1 MIANHYDWDKGAV
14 LAEHSK
20 CKHRILESYFREYLI
35 KRCEN
40 PNSQVFKLAIVDGFS
55 GGGIYEGNH
64 LGSPVIFARTL
75 LDTVKHINHTR
86 ADIGMRKVTIHCF
99 LLVNDKDAELMDKLK
114 EQLAS
119 YIAASKEENSG
130 VKLNVEYSTGKFED
144 RVEHFVSRVNECGY
158 GNVIYNLDQ
167 YGYSHVNR
175 STITRLMNTTKSVE
189 IFLTY
194 AIGALLTYLSMGDKN
209 LLNKTLRHL
218 DLTADSLKFSDD
230 LIRKPDW
237 LGAIERAVLGHFG
250 MCSLFT
256 TPFSIHNPG
265 GWRYWFMHF
274 SNNYRARQVYNNVLH
289 DITSGQA
296 HYGRSGLKMLS
307 YNPEDE
313 AGLLYRFDRSARE
326 QSRQQLPDD
335 IARVTGEWGDTI
347 VMDDFYQVI
356 YAETPAHSDDIHQ
369 AIMENDDLEVLT
381 PKGRERREPGR
392 ITRDDILRLKK
403 QLKFYFS

>member
-1 MIANHYDWDKGAV
+1 MIANHYDWDKGAA

-20 CKHRILESYFREYLI
+20 CKHSILESYFREYLI

-55 GGGIYEGNH
+55 GGGIYEGNN
-64 LGSPVIFARTL
+64 LGSPAIFTRTL
-75 LDTVKHINHTR
+75 LDTVKHINHMR
-86 ADIGMRKVTIHCF
+86 AGIGMRKVTIHCF
-99 LLVNDKDAELMDKLK
+99 LLVNDKEVELMDKLK

-119 YIAASKEENSG
+119 DIAACREENSG
-130 VKLNVEYSTGKFED
+130 VELNVEYSTGKFED
-144 RVEHFVSRVNECGY
+144 RVNHFVSRVNECGY
-158 GNVIYNLDQ
+158 GSVIYNLDQ
-167 YGYSHVNR
+167 YGHSHVKR
-175 STITRLMNTTKSVE
+175 STITRLMSTTKSVE

-194 AIGALLTYLSMGDKN
+194 AIGALLTYLSKDDVN
-209 LLNKTLRHL
+209 LLNRQLKYL
-218 DLTADSLKFSDD
+218 DLDAESLKLSDD

-237 LGAIERAVLGHFG
+237 LGAIERVVLDHFG

-289 DITSGQA
+289 DKSSGQA
-296 HYGRSGLKMLS
+296 HFGRSGLRMLS
-307 YNPEDE
+307 YNPKDE
-313 AGLLYRFDRSARE
+313 AGFLYRFDGSARE
-326 QSRQQLPDD
+326 QSQRQLPDD
-335 IARVTGEWGDTI
+335 IARVASEWGDAI
-347 VMDDFYQVI
+347 VMDDFYQMI